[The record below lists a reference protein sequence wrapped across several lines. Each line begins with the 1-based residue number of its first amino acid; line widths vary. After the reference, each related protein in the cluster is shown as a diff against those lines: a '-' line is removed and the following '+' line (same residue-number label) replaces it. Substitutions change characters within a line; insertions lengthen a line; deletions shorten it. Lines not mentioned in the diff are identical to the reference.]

1 MQRKEIT
8 FIEALLVIIPLTIA
22 VRASNNML
30 MTTLPLVAKY
40 MFNFNEGEVGIIS
53 ALTSLSTFI
62 GSGLINSRLRGE
74 NRKLAFRISAI
85 IYAILLPIFYLASPI
100 TVWILAG
107 IAGIVLGLLMPN
119 IITYAGLLK
128 DRKQRERVLSIYTLA
143 LSASLVIGPAIET
156 WILDY
161 FPLLMVFLLFA
172 PFSVLTGIMSF
183 FVEFP
188 KEDEKSV
195 KVKVFS
201 NPGFITA
208 VINILTYNIV
218 FSVLLAFG
226 GIFAKSTFNV
236 PYSTVTA
243 IFSAFF
249 VTSFLARLYL
259 SIRPAEKLWHFMSLA
274 IGITTLGL
282 IFISVLPPTLLLFV
296 VALLLLGI
304 PHGLTYPLSVISIS
318 RTFKPE
324 ERNAANSTFF
334 AIMMLIGIIT
344 PTVAGFVI
352 QRVGFR
358 LTLASIIPIIVALLF
373 ILRKYVKYV
382 DNVS

>member
-8 FIEALLVIIPLTIA
+8 FIEALLVVIPLTIA

-30 MTTLPLVAKY
+30 MTTIPLVVKY
-40 MFNFNEGEVGIIS
+40 FFGFNESEVGIIS
-53 ALTSLSTFI
+53 ALTSLTTFI
-62 GSGLINSRLRGE
+62 GSGFINSRLRGE
-74 NRKLAFRISAI
+74 TRKLAFRISAI
-85 IYAILLPIFYLASPI
+85 IYAILLPLFSLASPI
-100 TVWILAG
+100 TIWILAG
-107 IAGIVLGLLMPN
+107 IAGLVLGLLMPN

-156 WILDY
+156 WILEY
-161 FPLLMVFLLFA
+161 FSLLDVFLFFA
-172 PFSVLTGIMSF
+172 PFSALTGIMSF

-188 KEDEKSV
+188 EENEKNV

-218 FSVLLAFG
+218 FSILLAFA

-249 VTSFLARLYL
+249 ITSFLARLYL
-259 SIRPAEKLWHFMSLA
+259 SIKPAEKLWNFMSLS

-282 IFISVLPPTLLLFV
+282 ILISLLPPTLMLFV
-296 VALLLLGI
+296 TALLLLGI

-318 RTFKPE
+318 RTFKVE

-334 AIMMLIGIIT
+334 AVMMLIGIIT
-344 PTVAGFVI
+344 PTIAGFVI
-352 QRVGFR
+352 QRIGFR
-358 LTLASIIPIIVALLF
+358 ETLTFIIPIILALLF

>member
-30 MTTLPLVAKY
+30 MTTIPLITKY
-40 MFNFNEGEVGIIS
+40 LFGFNEGEVGIIS
-53 ALTSLSTFI
+53 ALTSLATFI
-62 GSGLINSRLRGE
+62 GSGLINSRLRGGTRE
-74 NRKLAFRISAI
+74 LAFRSAAI
-85 IYAILLPIFYLASPI
+85 IYAILLPFFYLASPI

-107 IAGIVLGLLMPN
+107 IAGIVLGLIMPN

-143 LSASLVIGPAIET
+143 LSISLVLGPAIET
-156 WILDY
+156 WILEY
-161 FPLLMVFLLFA
+161 FSLRMVFLFFA
-172 PFSVLTGIMSF
+172 PFSILTGIMSF

-188 KEDEKSV
+188 KEDNKNV

-218 FSVLLAFG
+218 FSILLAFG

-249 VTSFLARLYL
+249 TTSLIARLYL
-259 SIRPAEKLWHFMSLA
+259 SIRPAEKLWHFMSLS

-282 IFISVLPPTLLLFV
+282 IFISIFPPTLLLFV
-296 VALLLLGI
+296 AALLLLGI

-318 RTFKPE
+318 RTFRLE

-344 PTVAGFVI
+344 PSIAGFVI
-352 QRVGFR
+352 QRIGFR
-358 LTLASIIPIIVALLF
+358 LTLTFIIPIILALLAV
-373 ILRKYVKYV
+373 LRKYVKYV

>member
-30 MTTLPLVAKY
+30 MTTIPLVTKY
-40 MFNFNEGEVGIIS
+40 LFDFNEGEVGIIS
-53 ALTSLSTFI
+53 ALTSLLSFI

-74 NRKLAFRISAI
+74 TRKLVFRSAAI
-85 IYAILLPIFYLASPI
+85 TYAILLPIFYLASPI

-107 IAGIVLGLLMPN
+107 IAGLVLGLIMPN

-143 LSASLVIGPAIET
+143 LSISLVLGPAIET

-161 FPLLMVFLLFA
+161 FSLRMVFPFFS
-172 PFSVLTGIMSF
+172 PFSLLTGIMSF

-188 KEDEKSV
+188 KEDDRNV

-218 FSVLLAFG
+218 FSILQAFG
-226 GIFAKSTFNV
+226 GIYAKSTFNV
-236 PYSTVTA
+236 PYSIVTA

-249 VTSFLARLYL
+249 TTSLLARLYL
-259 SIRPAEKLWHFMSLA
+259 SIRPAEKLWNFMSLS

-282 IFISVLPPTLLLFV
+282 IFISVFPPTLLLYV
-296 VALLLLGI
+296 AALLLLGI

-318 RTFKPE
+318 RTFRPE

-344 PTVAGFVI
+344 PSIAGFVI
-352 QRVGFR
+352 QHIGFR
-358 LTLASIIPIIVALLF
+358 LTLTFIIPIILALL
-373 ILRKYVKYV
+373 IVLRKYVKYV

>member
-30 MTTLPLVAKY
+30 MTTLPLVVKY
-40 MFNFNEGEVGIIS
+40 LFNFNEEEVGIIS

-62 GSGLINSRLRGE
+62 GSGIINSRLRGDI
-74 NRKLAFRISAI
+74 RKIVFRISAL
-85 IYAILLPIFYLASPI
+85 IYAFLLPLFYLVSPI
-100 TVWILAG
+100 TVWILSG
-107 IAGIVLGLLMPN
+107 IAGVVLGILMPN

-143 LSASLVIGPAIET
+143 LSASLVIGPAIES

-161 FPLLMVFLLFA
+161 FNLLFVFLFFA
-172 PFSVLTGIMSF
+172 PFSILTGIMAF

-188 KEDEKSV
+188 NENGNGT
-195 KVKVFS
+195 KVKVLS

-218 FSVLLAFG
+218 FSILLAFG
-226 GIFAKSTFNV
+226 GIYAKSTFNV
-236 PYSTVTA
+236 SYSTVTLL
-243 IFSAFF
+243 FSSFF
-249 VTSFLARLYL
+249 LTSFLSRLYL
-259 SIRPAEKLWHFMSLA
+259 SIRPAEKLYYHIVFA
-274 IGITTLGL
+274 ISVTTVGL
-282 IFISVLPPTLLLFV
+282 ILISVLPPLLTFFTI
-296 VALLLLGI
+296 ALLLLGI

-334 AIMMLIGIIT
+334 AVMMLIGIIT

-352 QRVGFR
+352 QHIGFR
-358 LTLASIIPIIVALLF
+358 LTLAFIIPIIIILLALLG
-373 ILRKYVKYV
+373 RYVKYV
-382 DNVS
+382 DKVE

>member
-40 MFNFNEGEVGIIS
+40 MFNFNEVEVGIIS

-74 NRKLAFRISAI
+74 TRKLAFRISAI
-85 IYAILLPIFYLASPI
+85 AYAILLPLFYLASPI

-107 IAGIVLGLLMPN
+107 IAGLVLGLLMPN

-161 FPLLMVFLLFA
+161 FSLPMVFLFFA
-172 PFSVLTGIMSF
+172 PFSILTGIMSF
-183 FVEFP
+183 FVQFP
-188 KEDEKSV
+188 KEDGKSV

-218 FSVLLAFG
+218 FSILLAFG
-226 GIFAKSTFNV
+226 GIFAKSTFNI
-236 PYSTVTA
+236 PYSMVTA

-259 SIRPAEKLWHFMSLA
+259 SIMPAEKLWHFMSMA

-282 IFISVLPPTLLLFV
+282 IFISVFPSTLPLFV
-296 VALLLLGI
+296 AALLLLGI
-304 PHGLTYPLSVISIS
+304 PHGITYPLSVISIS

-334 AIMMLIGIIT
+334 AIMMLIGIVT

-352 QRVGFR
+352 QHIGFR
-358 LTLASIIPIIVALLF
+358 ETLAFIIPIIIVLLF
-373 ILRKYVKYV
+373 VLRKYVKYV
-382 DNVS
+382 DSVS